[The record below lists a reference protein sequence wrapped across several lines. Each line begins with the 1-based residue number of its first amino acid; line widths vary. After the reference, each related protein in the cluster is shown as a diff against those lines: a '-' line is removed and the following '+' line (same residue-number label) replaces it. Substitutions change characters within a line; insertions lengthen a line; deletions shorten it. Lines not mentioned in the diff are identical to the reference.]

1 MGKPADR
8 HLDDVTVLSGGLLP
22 GDGARQFAASSL
34 SEVTHL
40 PTGVASGRSE
50 TVTIPGGRERAG
62 ITGGS
67 SALLLHVVEGRVTVA
82 WGAPERRSVEA
93 GAGDTV
99 LVPAGIAVSAG
110 NASPTADL
118 RLVLLRSG

>member
-1 MGKPADR
+1 VGTPADR
-8 HLDDVTVLSGGLLP
+8 HLEDVTVLSGGLLP
-22 GDGARQFAASSL
+22 GDRAQQFAASSL

-50 TVTIPGGRERAG
+50 AVTIPAGTERTGIAG
-62 ITGGS
+62 DS
-67 SALLLHVVEGRVTVA
+67 SALLLHVTEGRVTVA

-99 LVPAGIAVSAG
+99 LVPAGIAVSAS
-110 NASPTADL
+110 NASLTTDL
-118 RLVLLRSG
+118 HLVLLRSG